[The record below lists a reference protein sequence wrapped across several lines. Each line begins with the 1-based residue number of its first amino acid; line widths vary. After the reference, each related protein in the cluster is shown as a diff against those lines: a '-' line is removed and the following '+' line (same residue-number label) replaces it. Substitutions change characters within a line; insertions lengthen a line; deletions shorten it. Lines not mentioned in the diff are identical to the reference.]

1 MLKIKTLKHC
11 ENLLKV
17 SNEIKQYCKKY
28 DYQILLMNLSKFSQY
43 EIIKIKNDVVITTYR
58 QISLKNTLII
68 GTVGN

>member
-1 MLKIKTLKHC
+1 MLKVKTLKHC